1 MIDLESARRTLSSV
15 SPRDPAFRPGRKG
28 AQAIACTGCEYRY
41 NVGMK
46 RTHIFLPE
54 PVLTALKALSDK
66 TGLSVAEHI
75 RRAID
80 AYLKRQK

>member
-1 MIDLESARRTLSSV
+1 M
-15 SPRDPAFRPGRKG
+15 
-28 AQAIACTGCEYRY
+28 C
-41 NVGMK
+41 MK

-54 PVLTALKALSDK
+54 PIIATLKALTEK

-80 AYLKRQK
+80 EYLKHQ

>member
-1 MIDLESARRTLSSV
+1 M
-15 SPRDPAFRPGRKG
+15 
-28 AQAIACTGCEYRY
+28 C
-41 NVGMK
+41 MK

-54 PVLTALKALSDK
+54 LVIAALKSLSEK

-80 AYLKRQK
+80 EYLKRQ

>member
-1 MIDLESARRTLSSV
+1 
-15 SPRDPAFRPGRKG
+15 
-28 AQAIACTGCEYRY
+28 
-41 NVGMK
+41 MK

-54 PVLTALKALSDK
+54 RIIEALKRLSAR

-80 AYLKRQK
+80 EYLSRHTAGK

>member
-1 MIDLESARRTLSSV
+1 M
-15 SPRDPAFRPGRKG
+15 
-28 AQAIACTGCEYRY
+28 C
-41 NVGMK
+41 MK

-54 PVLTALKALSDK
+54 PVIAALKALSEK

-80 AYLKRQK
+80 AYLKKQ

>member
-1 MIDLESARRTLSSV
+1 
-15 SPRDPAFRPGRKG
+15 
-28 AQAIACTGCEYRY
+28 
-41 NVGMK
+41 MK

-54 PVLTALKALSDK
+54 QVVDALKALSQK

-80 AYLKRQK
+80 EYLKRQ